1 MEPPW
6 LLILAILSVAVVS
19 GCAGSKIGSAK
30 SPAAPHR
37 GAEAERSVNADVAL
51 SRLREGNY
59 RFRSG
64 HLRHP
69 DQEISRS
76 REIASAQHPFAVI
89 VSCPDS
95 RVPPEIVFD
104 EGLGDLF
111 VVREAGHVADAA
123 TLGSIEYA
131 VEHLHAHL
139 VVVLGHENCGAVAAA
154 ADVITKNAK
163 PEGHIVILV
172 DNTWPAIERSMG
184 GPGGLVARAVRAKVD
199 LVAENIL
206 GSHRILFEH
215 LAHGDVKVVGAVY
228 DLKTGAIEWR

>member
-1 MEPPW
+1 MKPHC
-6 LLILAILSVAVVS
+6 LLSLASLSVAVFA
-19 GCAGSKIGSAK
+19 GCAGSKIGSEI

-37 GAEAERSVNADVAL
+37 GAVAEQSVNADVAL
-51 SRLREGNY
+51 SRLREGND
-59 RFRSG
+59 RFRNG

-69 DQEISRS
+69 DQEISRLH
-76 REIASAQHPFAVI
+76 EIASAQHPFAVI
-89 VSCPDS
+89 VSCSDS

-163 PEGHIVILV
+163 PEGHIVNLV
-172 DNTWPAIERSMG
+172 DNIRPAIERSMG
-184 GPGGLVARAVRAKVD
+184 GSGSLVARAVRANVD
-199 LVAENIL
+199 LVAENIR
-206 GSHRILFEH
+206 GSHPILFEH